1 MSPPRVLFMRIGK
14 LHPVRPKKKEKLDC
28 CLQQPKL
35 IKIYTKFM
43 AESDFAVL
51 MYFDFSKDT
60 TKKKKKKTKKTKK
73 TKQA

>member
-1 MSPPRVLFMRIGK
+1 MRIGK

-60 TKKKKKKTKKTKK
+60 LKKKKKKTKNKNQNKHS
-73 TKQA
+73 